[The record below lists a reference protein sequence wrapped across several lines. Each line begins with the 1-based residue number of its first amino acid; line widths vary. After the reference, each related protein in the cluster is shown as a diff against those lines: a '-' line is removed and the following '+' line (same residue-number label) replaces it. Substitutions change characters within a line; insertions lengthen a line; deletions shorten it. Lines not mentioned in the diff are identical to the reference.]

1 MRFLLLPLVLALS
14 GCSLAPKLVT
24 PDTPVPAMFPM
35 QAHDAAPGVHAA
47 DLGWRTM
54 FKDSQLQRLIELS
67 LANNR
72 DLRIAAL
79 NVEAAQAQFR
89 VQRASRLPALE
100 VNGSASRERALG
112 AGNPGSTAAPR
123 SSIQEQTSLAL
134 GLSAFEI
141 DLFGRVRSLSDAA
154 FARYLASDEGRRSV
168 QLSLVSAVADACFSE
183 RLAHSQS
190 QLSQRTFAGW
200 QQSLDLARRLKQ
212 ADQNSGLEVA
222 QAEGQVATAEADLE
236 ARERALA
243 QSRNAL
249 QLLIGGEI
257 PEDLLG
263 IGMPEDPPVV
273 TRLPAG
279 LPSDLLSRR
288 PDIRQAEQNLAAA
301 NASIGA
307 ARAAFF
313 PRLSLTASLGYASP
327 ALSGLVGADHRT
339 WRFAPQITQP
349 LFQGGSLRAE
359 LRLAEIRKSTA
370 ILEYERAVQTAFREV
385 ADGLAGTATYGR
397 QIDAQTRVVASA
409 QKRLDLST
417 LRHRYG
423 LEGRL
428 ELLDAQR
435 QLYAASQALLDLRR
449 NEIGNAVLLYKALGG
464 GLLEKT
470 VEPTASPVE
479 PHSAWA
485 S

>member
-14 GCSLAPKLVT
+14 ACSLAPKLVT
-24 PDTPVPAMFPM
+24 PAAPVPSAYP
-35 QAHDAAPGVHAA
+35 AHGSIPQVSSHAA

-54 FKDSQLQRLIELS
+54 FSDPKLQRLIEMALE
-67 LANNR
+67 ANR
-72 DLRIAAL
+72 DLRIAVL
-79 NVEAAQAQFR
+79 NVEAANAQFR

-100 VNGSASRERALG
+100 LSGSASRERAMG
-112 AGNPGSTAAPR
+112 AGSSNSANATAAPR
-123 SSIQEQTSLAL
+123 SGIQEQASLGL
-134 GLSAFEI
+134 GLSSFEI
-141 DLFGRVRSLSDAA
+141 DLFGRVRSQSDAA
-154 FARYLASDEGRRSV
+154 FARYLASDQGRRSV
-168 QLSLVSAVADACFSE
+168 QLSLVAAVADAYFAE
-183 RLAHSQS
+183 RLAQS
-190 QLSQRTFAGW
+190 QLLLAQRTLSDW
-200 QQSLDLARRLKQ
+200 RQSLDLARRLKQ
-212 ADQNSGLEVA
+212 ADQNGGLEVA

-236 ARERALA
+236 ARERAVA

-249 QLLIGGEI
+249 QLLIGGEL
-257 PEDLLG
+257 PLDATSVQELD
-263 IGMPEDPPVV
+263 DHSVV

-279 LPSDLLSRR
+279 LPSDLLTRR
-288 PDIRQAEQNLAAA
+288 PDVLQAEQNLVAA

-370 ILEYERAVQTAFREV
+370 IAEYERAVQTAFREV

-397 QIDAQTRVVASA
+397 QIDAQVRVVASA
-409 QKRLDLST
+409 QKRLELST

-435 QLYAASQALLDLRR
+435 QLYAANQALLDLRR
-449 NEIGNAVLLYKALGG
+449 NEIGNAVALYKALGG
-464 GLLEKT
+464 GLLERT
-470 VEPTASPVE
+470 SEPTAGTA
-479 PHSAWA
+479 SAVH
-485 S
+485 